1 MFELQSQK
9 VSWLLYGNRRLR
21 RKVKFVLTVD
31 KEIEKPW
38 LDTSNGRLIS
48 LAFWL
53 VTLDP
58 G

>member
-1 MFELQSQK
+1 MATGGFGEEVGK
-9 VSWLLYGNRRLR
+9 A
-21 RKVKFVLTVD
+21 KFVLTVD

-53 VTLDP
+53 VTLGP